1 MAWSGQIEDIHAKR
15 RAALEQG
22 GAEAVARQHGAGRL
36 TIRERIAA
44 LVDEGSFREH
54 GRGAGSAERG
64 PDGKLAAF
72 TPANFILGMARIDG
86 RPVAVGG
93 EDFTVRGGSP
103 NAAGLRKSVYAEDLA
118 LQYRV
123 PLVRLHEGG
132 GGSVTGAGGGG
143 PVGEPV
149 HAPRRF
155 ASVAEAMGAVPVATA
170 ALGPVAGLPASRLVA
185 AHFAVMTRETAQV
198 LIAGPAVVKRAL
210 GEDLTKEQLGGA
222 EVHARSGVID
232 NVAKD
237 EPDAL
242 AQIRRFLSF
251 LPQNAWEVAGRVDS
265 GDPPDRADVADEA
278 PFRSRARSLAALL
291 EGCDLAGFNIR
302 GFDLHILLEEFRRAG
317 VAFDLEGRR
326 LIDAQM
332 IFHREEP
339 RDLAAAALFY
349 VQEEHEGAHSA
360 RADVRVTA
368 RVLAAQLAH
377 YPGLPR
383 DIDGLHAYCDQVRP
397 FLTEFRKWFSG
408 DALGD
413 HVFARG
419 KHRGTRLAAVAANEP
434 DYLEWMLTARDMH
447 ADVREVAR
455 LALERFGGRRP
466 PGEGAGSPA
475 DGR

>member
-1 MAWSGQIEDIHAKR
+1 MD
-15 RAALEQG
+15 
-22 GAEAVARQHGAGRL
+22 L
-36 TIRERIAA
+36 TLPI
-44 LVDEGSFREH
+44 
-54 GRGAGSAERG
+54 
-64 PDGKLAAF
+64 
-72 TPANFILGMARIDG
+72 
-86 RPVAVGG
+86 
-93 EDFTVRGGSP
+93 
-103 NAAGLRKSVYAEDLA
+103 
-118 LQYRV
+118 
-123 PLVRLHEGG
+123 PLVRPLAFFDLETTGLNRSEDRIVELALLILHPDGRVVEK
-132 GGSVTGAGGGG
+132 V
-143 PVGEPV
+143 
-149 HAPRRF
+149 RRF
-155 ASVAEAMGAVPVATA
+155 NPGIPIPAEASAVH
-170 ALGPVAGLPASRLVA
+170 G
-185 AHFAVMTRETAQV
+185 
-198 LIAGPAVVKRAL
+198 I
-210 GEDLTKEQLGGA
+210 
-222 EVHARSGVID
+222 
-232 NVAKD
+232 
-237 EPDAL
+237 
-242 AQIRRFLSF
+242 
-251 LPQNAWEVAGRVDS
+251 
-265 GDPPDRADVADEA
+265 GDADVADEA